1 MGNEV
6 VEALVNGGKATA
18 GPPIGPALGPLGV
31 NIGEVISQINS
42 KTKDFVGMSVP
53 VKIIVNTD
61 DKSFKITVGT
71 PPTSQLLIKE
81 AKIKKGS
88 SNPKTDFVA
97 DLKIEQVIKVSKMK
111 EDALLGKENYHRVR
125 EVLGT
130 CQSMG
135 LMVEGKTAAETLVDV
150 KNGAFK
156 NKIDSGKTELTAE
169 EIKEQAAEQ
178 VKMQEELKERRD
190 EFLASAKEIL
200 AQNGSMS
207 NKELRTTMTEA
218 GIPMEIVNEIA
229 PEEEK
234 KAEGEEGKP
243 AEEKKE

>member
-1 MGNEV
+1 
-6 VEALVNGGKATA
+6 
-18 GPPIGPALGPLGV
+18 
-31 NIGEVISQINS
+31 
-42 KTKDFVGMSVP
+42 
-53 VKIIVNTD
+53 
-61 DKSFKITVGT
+61 
-71 PPTSQLLIKE
+71 
-81 AKIKKGS
+81 
-88 SNPKTDFVA
+88 
-97 DLKIEQVIKVSKMK
+97 
-111 EDALLGKENYHRVR
+111 
-125 EVLGT
+125 
-130 CQSMG
+130 
-135 LMVEGKTAAETLVDV
+135 MVEGKTAAETLVDV

>member
-81 AKIKKGS
+81 AK
-88 SNPKTDFVA
+88 
-97 DLKIEQVIKVSKMK
+97 
-111 EDALLGKENYHRVR
+111 
-125 EVLGT
+125 
-130 CQSMG
+130 
-135 LMVEGKTAAETLVDV
+135 
-150 KNGAFK
+150 
-156 NKIDSGKTELTAE
+156 
-169 EIKEQAAEQ
+169 
-178 VKMQEELKERRD
+178 
-190 EFLASAKEIL
+190 
-200 AQNGSMS
+200 
-207 NKELRTTMTEA
+207 
-218 GIPMEIVNEIA
+218 
-229 PEEEK
+229 
-234 KAEGEEGKP
+234 
-243 AEEKKE
+243 